1 MILGMDNE
9 RDIVYSQAIKAG
21 KRIYYL
27 DVKRNKRDELF
38 LSITES
44 KKKLQGEGLDAPFTF
59 EKHKIFLYQ
68 EDFSK
73 FIEGLSKAIGY
84 IHLHQPLDERFAVTD
99 KMPMEEPVDTQMG
112 EPLENLDGA
121 LDIQIDFE

>member
-1 MILGMDNE
+1 MENDKE
-9 RDIVYSQAIKAG
+9 KDIVYSQAIKAG

-44 KKKLQGEGLDAPFTF
+44 KKKVAGEGPDASYTF

-73 FIEGLSKAIGY
+73 FISGLSKSIGY
-84 IHLHQPLDERFAVTD
+84 IHENQPLSERYAIAEDIPLVDESL
-99 KMPMEEPVDTQMG
+99 VDG
-112 EPLENLDGA
+112 SSLPELEGS

>member
-1 MILGMDNE
+1 MENE
-9 RDIVYSQAIKAG
+9 KDIVYSQAVKAG

-27 DVKRNKRDELF
+27 DVKRSRRDELY

-44 KKKLQGEGLDAPFTF
+44 KKIVSGEGPDAAFTF

-73 FIEGLSKAIGY
+73 FIGALSQAIGY
-84 IHLHQPLDERFAVTD
+84 IHENQPMTEYTPAAEESVAEDSLASEDTD
-99 KMPMEEPVDTQMG
+99 IPLNG
-112 EPLENLDGA
+112 EI
-121 LDIQIDFE
+121 DIQIDF

>member
-1 MILGMDNE
+1 MENE
-9 RDIVYSQAIKAG
+9 KDIVYSQAVKAG
-21 KRIYYL
+21 KRIYYI

-44 KKKLQGEGLDAPFTF
+44 KKIISGDGPEASFAF

-73 FIEGLSKAIGY
+73 FINGLSKAISY
-84 IHLHQPLDERFAVTD
+84 IHERQTNAHTHLPTEEEYITEDTIHEDTTPLDSE
-99 KMPMEEPVDTQMG
+99 
-112 EPLENLDGA
+112 LN
-121 LDIQIDFE
+121 IQIDFE

>member
-1 MILGMDNE
+1 MENE
-9 RDIVYSQAIKAG
+9 KDIVYSQSIKAG

-27 DVKRNKRDELF
+27 DVKRNKRNELF

-44 KKKLQGEGLDAPFTF
+44 KKVVSGEGTDAVFSF

-73 FIEGLSKAIGY
+73 FISGLSQAIGY
-84 IHLHQPLDERFAVTD
+84 IHEH
-99 KMPMEEPVDTQMG
+99 QMG
-112 EPLENLDGA
+112 GEVYVGVGDDAAAPEMLIGDEPLGKE

>member
-1 MILGMDNE
+1 MDFE
-9 RDIVYSQAIKAG
+9 KDIVYSQAIKAG

-27 DVKRNKRDELF
+27 DVKRNKKGELF

-44 KKKLQGEGLDAPFTF
+44 KRISQGDGVEGAYSF

-73 FIEGLSKAIGY
+73 FISGLSQVIGY
-84 IHLHQPLDERFAVTD
+84 IHEHQTLPERFATSDEEVTSIED
-99 KMPMEEPVDTQMG
+99 V
-112 EPLENLDGA
+112 
-121 LDIQIDFE
+121 IQQSETSTLSDDLKIDIDFE

>member
-1 MILGMDNE
+1 MENE
-9 RDIVYSQAIKAG
+9 RDIVYSQAVKAG

-27 DVKRNKRDELF
+27 DVKRSRRDELY

-44 KKKLQGEGLDAPFTF
+44 KKIVSGDGPESSFTF

-73 FIEGLSKAIGY
+73 FIGALSQAIGY
-84 IHLHQPLDERFAVTD
+84 IHENQPAGDHPITSEEDADDSISTLDEEKSPLD
-99 KMPMEEPVDTQMG
+99 G
-112 EPLENLDGA
+112 E
-121 LDIQIDFE
+121 LDIQIEFD

>member
-1 MILGMDNE
+1 MDFE
-9 RDIVYSQAIKAG
+9 KDIVYSQAIKAG

-27 DVKRNKRDELF
+27 DVKRNKKNELF

-44 KKKLQGEGLDAPFTF
+44 KRISQNDGNEGAFSF

-73 FIEGLSKAIGY
+73 FISGLSQVIGY
-84 IHLHQPLDERFAVTD
+84 IHEHQPISERYASVSD
-99 KMPMEEPVDTQMG
+99 VVSVDDMLPKEETEALG
-112 EPLENLDGA
+112 EELKID
-121 LDIQIDFE
+121 IDFE

>member
-1 MILGMDNE
+1 MENE
-9 RDIVYSQAIKAG
+9 KDIVYSQAVKAG

-27 DVKRNKRDELF
+27 DVKRNKRGELF

-44 KKKLQGEGLDAPFTF
+44 KKILSGEGPDAPFSF
-59 EKHKIFLYQ
+59 EKPTIVLYQ

-73 FIEGLSKAIGY
+73 FIGALSQAIGY
-84 IHLHQPLDERFAVTD
+84 IHENQSNEYKYAAPHDEYTTKDILEENTPPLDS
-99 KMPMEEPVDTQMG
+99 
-112 EPLENLDGA
+112 N

>member
-1 MILGMDNE
+1 MENE
-9 RDIVYSQAIKAG
+9 KDIVFSQAVKAG

-27 DVKRNKRDELF
+27 DVKRNKRGELF

-44 KKKLQGEGLDAPFTF
+44 KKVMSSEGPDAPFSF

-73 FIEGLSKAIGY
+73 FISGLSKAISY
-84 IHLHQPLDERFAVTD
+84 IHENQPNGEDYTTAEENVILENNETDITPLD
-99 KMPMEEPVDTQMG
+99 G
-112 EPLENLDGA
+112 ELN
-121 LDIQIDFE
+121 IQIDFE